1 MWPSRISK
9 LVLARAIR
17 RQHQAIWAPR
27 FFCAVSKEVPPSNQT
42 EAISVTS
49 ETKLNEPVVPVD
61 PSSKPEQIQQ
71 TLGEVAPE
79 LGTPID
85 HSTLKDDGVKTME
98 HLTAEVPEAPPEG
111 RTLGRDM
118 LLFMAVCAAGGFA
131 WSKYKQW
138 RDTYPKEI
146 SETLSEAKAHIVKAG
161 REIPGDIRMWH
172 LAQAESRTRK
182 GLLLLLM
189 SLNATSTDMSASE
202 QELHRRVLTDSL
214 TQKDNPSVMSL
225 HCQLGR
231 LCYDQKKYKMA
242 SDYYVLVLKS
252 LSQQFG
258 FDSLELIMPC
268 RHLSDCFKELGQFS
282 LSEHFLER
290 ALKIPAPGSEEQ
302 GQIQE
307 QFSILYRRQGLW
319 KKSIEYSNKALENAR
334 KNMGTAH
341 SQVAAV
347 LTGRSMAQIESGDL
361 TAAMEGA
368 ELALGIVNTQQ
379 TPVPALKFNVLYVYG
394 RALGALGKIH
404 EAKSMFDAALSLS
417 LEFKD
422 QTKQQAV
429 LNQMKLLSAPPAEI
443 PSDNS
448 PALTTV

>member
-1 MWPSRISK
+1 MWPSRTSRLI
-9 LVLARAIR
+9 LARAFWRQPQVIPYR
-17 RQHQAIWAPR
+17 RL
-27 FFCAVSKEVPPSNQT
+27 FCTVSKETPVSKQPET
-42 EAISVTS
+42 EFGTP
-49 ETKLNEPVVPVD
+49 E
-61 PSSKPEQIQQ
+61 SKQEEGPAATAAQRENLQQ
-71 TLGEVAPE
+71 SLGEVAPE

-85 HSTLKDDGVKTME
+85 HSKLEDDGVKTME
-98 HLTAEVPEAPPEG
+98 HLTAEVPDAPPGG

-118 LLFMAVCAAGGFA
+118 LIFVAICAAGGFA
-131 WSKYKQW
+131 WSKYKQY

-146 SETLSEAKAHIVKAG
+146 AETLSEAKAHIVKAG
-161 REIPGDIRMWH
+161 RWIPGDIRMWH
-172 LAQAESRTRK
+172 LKQAESRTRK
-182 GLLLLLM
+182 GLLLLLV
-189 SLNATSTDMSASE
+189 SLDASSSDMSASE
-202 QELHRRVLTDSL
+202 QELHRRVLADSQA
-214 TQKDNPSVMSL
+214 QKNNPSVMSL

-231 LCYDQKKYKMA
+231 LCYDQKKFKMA

-258 FDSLELIMPC
+258 FDSLELITPC
-268 RHLSDCFKELGQFS
+268 RHLSDCFKELGQYS

-319 KKSIEYSNKALENAR
+319 EKSIEYSNKALGNAR

-341 SQVAAV
+341 SQVAGV
-347 LTGRSMAQIESGDL
+347 LIGRSMAQIETGDL

-368 ELALGIVNTQQ
+368 ELALGIVDTQQ
-379 TPVPALKFNVLYVYG
+379 APVPAMKFNVLYIYG

-404 EAKSMFDAALSLS
+404 EAKSMFDDALSLS

-429 LNQMKLLSAPPAEI
+429 LTQIRLLSAPP
-443 PSDNS
+443 SDLPL
-448 PALTTV
+448 PAPVAG